1 MNGLDSAKTW
11 FEGELARLR
20 HVQDLSENHDQQP
33 LLRELLGDLL
43 RLKKGERKL
52 RFKAEREDLH
62 RLALM
67 RLFAGFE
74 SDFRQGFLSYLRT
87 RSGLSEQELEETL
100 PDAISIWLTIYR
112 VLETRTFPKSL
123 LGQLNRIRD
132 ERNRLAHGGFHQNIA
147 HTSPEDAYEVLR
159 RALQLLAQSQ
169 NNYAL

>member
-20 HVQDLSENHDQQP
+20 HVQDLSENH
-33 LLRELLGDLL
+33 E
-43 RLKKGERKL
+43 
-52 RFKAEREDLH
+52 
-62 RLALM
+62 
-67 RLFAGFE
+67 
-74 SDFRQGFLSYLRT
+74 
-87 RSGLSEQELEETL
+87 EQELEKTL

-112 VLETRTFPKSL
+112 VLETQSFPSSL

-132 ERNRLAHGGFHQNIA
+132 ERNRLAHGGFHQDIA

-169 NNYAL
+169 SNGAL